1 MANYVIHMSK
11 MYVSSEKNLFY
22 TFFRI
27 IMSMTI
33 YDVDTAVIQIVHSV
47 NHHSYTRDELLN
59 MKITS
64 NTLPDLE
71 ENVIRTHR
79 DIAHMILP
87 NFEPNQIVETV
98 EISEKETL
106 DWDDEIVEM
115 VTNVKDLDYDEQIE
129 LIVNLL
135 KTTQDKI
142 NQL

>member
-47 NHHSYTRDELLN
+47 NHSYTRDELLN

-71 ENVIRTHR
+71 EKVIRTHR

-98 EISEKETL
+98 DKSDKEKL
-106 DWDDEIVEM
+106 DWDDYEEIVEI
-115 VTNVKDLDYDEQIE
+115 KYQIS
-129 LIVNLL
+129 
-135 KTTQDKI
+135 KS
-142 NQL
+142 